1 MCCCAP
7 FVGHIPPMSLQN
19 PKFPSKLNR
28 TEMADEAELFCTSAS
43 KTVVFARLLV
53 SVNDL
58 HRGLSSSVLRV
69 EQITQNPP
77 LATAYRFESGHR
89 HHVGAS
95 SVSLAPT
102 YFIRQRALVPLRP
115 LSGSDPLCWASIWF
129 YFFGHIS
136 SVSPLVPSKKPL
148 LQRRQ
153 GLFLCLQKSHYQN
166 GERCGII

>member
-58 HRGLSSSVLRV
+58 HRGLSSSVFRV
-69 EQITQNPP
+69 EQITQNQVPQGVPVRVRPP
-77 LATAYRFESGHR
+77 
-89 HHVGAS
+89 
-95 SVSLAPT
+95 APRRQSKVCSAQNPAAQNGLPDFFACVPLLLLYSEHSKRNGSDKRT
-102 YFIRQRALVPLRP
+102 KDKHQKGNARRQRNQ
-115 LSGSDPLCWASIWF
+115 G
-129 YFFGHIS
+129 GE
-136 SVSPLVPSKKPL
+136 KKK
-148 LQRRQ
+148 
-153 GLFLCLQKSHYQN
+153 QKS
-166 GERCGII
+166 GWKSRR

>member
-58 HRGLSSSVLRV
+58 HRGLSSSVFRV

-89 HHVGAS
+89 HQEQRTCAAGSLLFSLNGQKKIRILKLWSFGRGSTGVRLS
-95 SVSLAPT
+95 SA
-102 YFIRQRALVPLRP
+102 I
-115 LSGSDPLCWASIWF
+115 
-129 YFFGHIS
+129 
-136 SVSPLVPSKKPL
+136 PL
-148 LQRRQ
+148 LHLRRSDKQ
-153 GLFLCLQKSHYQN
+153 HCIPRKIYNAVRASLSSPFRPQSK
-166 GERCGII
+166 

>member
-58 HRGLSSSVLRV
+58 HRGLSSSVFRV
-69 EQITQNPP
+69 EQITQNP
-77 LATAYRFESGHR
+77 LMATSCGFDPRHR
-89 HHVGAS
+89 HHTEIPNFLEMRGLGFFIL
-95 SVSLAPT
+95 SVS
-102 YFIRQRALVPLRP
+102 INI
-115 LSGSDPLCWASIWF
+115 SGAEKFLENKIHECEKGAVGMICPNTGHPVLGVYPYEKPNCAFFWF
-129 YFFGHIS
+129 
-136 SVSPLVPSKKPL
+136 
-148 LQRRQ
+148 
-153 GLFLCLQKSHYQN
+153 
-166 GERCGII
+166 